1 MNVLRGER
9 SVKTKLVLLLLFL
22 GILSSTAW
30 AKEVT
35 VVGVGTDRVSAMR
48 DARRIAVEEVIGT
61 LVDSRTLVENY
72 VVALDNIYTKSTG
85 FVGKVDVLQEGM
97 VGDTYQVR
105 ATIDVNQNPDPALL
119 QQVESVVAL
128 NDPRIA
134 VIVLKADEQGVHEEF
149 IESAIMDRLI
159 SLNFSHIIDPKI
171 VAGLQDAR
179 LLESLYDGRPI
190 THVGSNFGADFV
202 VMGKCRTTTEKV
214 TIPDFKGGYKTTNLD
229 SGSSDMT
236 VKIIRLDT
244 GDILETFSVESSGL
258 EFGNSKAER
267 ESIKAMANQAAEK
280 VDEKFRRIGARS
292 SSSVQITAAAQ
303 NYSKIQ
309 SLADELRSI
318 PGVHNV
324 IIREHNNG
332 RAILDVDT
340 NQSAGSLVQMLRD
353 RTRLGIFVDAVSG
366 SSAKLIVS

>member
-1 MNVLRGER
+1 MIKKMI
-9 SVKTKLVLLLLFL
+9 SFLLLM
-22 GILSSTAW
+22 GIMSSTAW

-35 VVGVGTDRVSAMR
+35 VVGVGTDRESAMR
-48 DARRIAVEEVIGT
+48 DARRIAVEQVVGT
-61 LVDSRTLVENY
+61 FVDSRTLVENY
-72 VVALDNIYTKSTG
+72 VVALDNIYTKSSG
-85 FVGKVDVLQEGM
+85 FVGKVTVLQEGM
-97 VGDTYQVR
+97 AGDAYQVR
-105 ATIDVNQNPDPALL
+105 ATIDVNQNPDPELL
-119 QQVESVVAL
+119 KQVQAVVAL

-134 VIVLKADEQGVHEEF
+134 VIVLKAGEQGVHEEL

-179 LLESLYDGRPI
+179 MLESLYDGRPV
-190 THVGSNFGADFV
+190 THVGSSFGADFV
-202 VMGKCRTTTEKV
+202 VLGKCDTTTEKV

-229 SGSSDMT
+229 SGRSNMT

-258 EFGNSKAER
+258 EFGHGRAER
-267 ESIKAMANQAAEK
+267 ESVKAMADQAAAK

-292 SSSVQITAAAQ
+292 SSSVQITAAARD
-303 NYSKIQ
+303 YSKIQ
-309 SLADELRSI
+309 SLADEIRSV
-318 PGVHNV
+318 PGVQNV
-324 IIREHNNG
+324 IIREHSNG

-340 NQSAGSLVQMLRD
+340 NQSAGTIVQMIRN
-353 RTRLGIFVDAVSG
+353 RSRLGIYVDSVSG

>member
-1 MNVLRGER
+1 MR
-9 SVKTKLVLLLLFL
+9 KTVISLLLLL
-22 GILSSTAW
+22 GMVSSTVW

-35 VVGVGTDRVSAMR
+35 VVGVGADRESAMR
-48 DARRIAVEEVIGT
+48 DARRIAVEEVAGT
-61 LVDSRTLVENY
+61 FVDSRTLVENCI
-72 VVALDNIYTKSTG
+72 VALDNIYTKSTG
-85 FVGKVDVLQEGM
+85 FVGKVNVLQEGM
-97 VGDTYQVR
+97 VGNTYQVR
-105 ATIDVNQNPDPALL
+105 ATIDVKQNPDPALL

-134 VIVLKADEQGVHEEF
+134 VIVLKADEQGTHEEL

-159 SLNFSHIIDPKI
+159 SLNFSHIIDPKV

-179 LLESLYDGRPI
+179 MLENLYDGRPI

-202 VMGKCRTTTEKV
+202 VMGKCRTITEKV
-214 TIPDFKGGYKTTNLD
+214 SIPDFKGGYKTTNLD
-229 SGSSDMT
+229 SGNSDMT

-244 GDILETFSVESSGL
+244 GDILETFSVETSGL

-267 ESIKAMANQAAEK
+267 EAIKAMANKAAAK

-292 SSSVQITAAAQ
+292 NSSVQITAAAQ

-309 SLADELRSI
+309 SLADELRGI
-318 PGVHNV
+318 PGVQNV
-324 IIREHNNG
+324 IVREYNNS

-340 NQSAGSLVQMLRD
+340 NQSAGTLVQMLRN
-353 RTRLGIFVDAVSG
+353 RSRLGIFVDAVSG
-366 SSAKLIVS
+366 SSARLIVS

>member
-1 MNVLRGER
+1 MRKK
-9 SVKTKLVLLLLFL
+9 SILLFL
-22 GILSSTAW
+22 LMIILSSTAW

-35 VVGVGTDRVSAMR
+35 VDGAGADRESALR
-48 DARRIAVEEVIGT
+48 DARRIAVEQVVGT
-61 LVDSRTLVENY
+61 FVDSRTLVENY
-72 VVALDNIYTKSTG
+72 AVALDNIYTKSSG
-85 FVGKVDVLQEGM
+85 FVGKVTILQEGM
-97 VGDTYQVR
+97 VGGIYQVR

-134 VIVLKADEQGVHEEF
+134 VIVLKAGEQGVHEEL

-179 LLESLYDGRPI
+179 MLESLYDGRPI
-190 THVGSNFGADFV
+190 ERIGGSFGADFV
-202 VMGKCRTTTEKV
+202 VMGKCNTTTEKIS
-214 TIPDFKGGYKTTNLD
+214 IPDFKGGYKTTNLD
-229 SGSSDMT
+229 SGRSDMT

-258 EFGNSKAER
+258 EFGNGKAER
-267 ESIKAMANQAAEK
+267 ESVKAMADQAAAK

-292 SSSVQITAAAQ
+292 SSSVQITASSRDF
-303 NYSKIQ
+303 SKIQ

-318 PGVHNV
+318 PGVQNV
-324 IIREHNNG
+324 ILREHNNDK
-332 RAILDVDT
+332 AILDVDT
-340 NQSAGSLVQMLRD
+340 NQSAGTLIQMLKNRSQ
-353 RTRLGIFVDAVSG
+353 LGIYVDSVSG